1 MTERTRPLRWAW
13 ILLGTTLPQRDAVD
27 TRVVSEVRSG
37 TGRIIDSP
45 SDVGGYPDLAA
56 GQPPTDSDHDG
67 MPDEW
72 ELAMGLDPG
81 DPADGS
87 GDLDGDG
94 YTNVEEYLHELLR
107 LPLP

>member
-1 MTERTRPLRWAW
+1 
-13 ILLGTTLPQRDAVD
+13 
-27 TRVVSEVRSG
+27 
-37 TGRIIDSP
+37 
-45 SDVGGYPDLAA
+45 
-56 GQPPTDSDHDG
+56 

-72 ELAMGLDPG
+72 ELAMGLDPD
-81 DPADGS
+81 DPADGG